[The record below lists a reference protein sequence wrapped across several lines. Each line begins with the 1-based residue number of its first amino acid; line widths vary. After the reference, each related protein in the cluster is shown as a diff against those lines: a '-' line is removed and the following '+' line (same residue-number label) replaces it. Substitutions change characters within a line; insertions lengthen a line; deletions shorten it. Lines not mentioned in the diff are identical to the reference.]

1 MLFMNRTQFLSIVTG
16 MLLLL
21 LVPLSG
27 YADEAEERVAMLDR
41 SAKVFAEV
49 VKDVTPA
56 VVHIRVESTVDMNP
70 EFDEF
75 FNHPFFERFFG
86 PEFRRFQDPE
96 QRKRRQQGAGSGFI
110 ISNEG
115 HILTNNHVVENAED
129 ITVTLADNSTVKAEL
144 VGADPQSDV
153 ALIKIDVDETLPTV
167 PLGDSDKLDVGEWV
181 IAIGNPFGL
190 NQTVTVGVVSAK
202 GRSRVGINEYEDFIQ
217 TDAAINPGNS
227 GGPLLNIHGEVVG
240 INSALYSRTGGYMG
254 IGFAIPINMAKSIES
269 QLQEFGKVTRG
280 WLGVG
285 IQDIDEQ
292 LAQSFNLPD
301 SNGILVTE
309 VHPDTPAEKGGIKE
323 GDVIVKLDNEAV
335 ADVAELRNGIA
346 MTSPGTDLAI
356 EIFRDGTSQTIKV
369 TIGEQPDDFGMV
381 AQKSNETLLSPFGLV
396 VQELTPELA
405 EQFGYENRQGVIIS
419 EVIPD
424 SPAARANLRSG
435 HLIEEVN
442 QNRITSLAELQQVL
456 DQNEGSN
463 RVLLKVR
470 VGNFS
475 QYIVLNIE

>member
-1 MLFMNRTQFLSIVTG
+1 MNRTQFLSIVTG

-240 INSALYSRTGGYMG
+240 INSALSSRTGGYMG

>member
-1 MLFMNRTQFLSIVTG
+1 MNRTQFLSIVTG

-129 ITVTLADNSTVKAEL
+129 ITVTLADSSTVKAEL